1 MKLRHPGL
9 IGLAA
14 LLAAWL
20 VRVWLGS
27 VRIRIFSPD
36 GRRHPADA
44 TKERFLYIFWHEA
57 LLLPTTQRAKVKILI
72 SQHADGELIARAC
85 KHLGFGV
92 VRGST
97 TRGGMAALLE
107 LAHAVRSSHLM
118 ITPDG
123 PRGPRRRLQ
132 AGAIMLA
139 SVTGVPI
146 VPFGAGC
153 TRAWRVPSWDRML
166 LPCPW
171 TTVCAVAGRPIQVPP
186 RLDREGIERYRRL
199 VEDAM
204 HRVTEAAEHWAQT
217 GQYPTVSADRE
228 STRLKKS
235 A

>member
-1 MKLRHPGL
+1 MKLRHPRL
-9 IGLAA
+9 IALAA
-14 LLAAWL
+14 FCAAWL
-20 VRVWLGS
+20 VRVWIGS
-27 VRIRIFSPD
+27 VRIRVFSPD
-36 GRRHPADA
+36 GRRHPVDV
-44 TKERFLYIFWHEA
+44 TQERFLYLFWHEV
-57 LLLPTTQRAKVKILI
+57 LLLPTTQRTKIKILI

-97 TRGGMAALLE
+97 TRGGIAALLG
-107 LAHAVRSSHLM
+107 LAHAVRTSHLL

-146 VPFGAGC
+146 VPFGGAC
-153 TRAWRVPSWDRML
+153 VSAWRAGSWDRML
-166 LPCPW
+166 LPYPW
-171 TTVCAVAGRPIQVPP
+171 TTACAVAGRPIRVPP
-186 RLDREGIERYRRL
+186 RLDREGIERYRRI

-204 HRVTEAAEHWAQT
+204 HRATEAAEHWAQT
-217 GQYPTVSADRE
+217 GQYPKAAYRE
-228 STRLKKS
+228 DSGLRKS